1 MTSNIHSI
9 LSLVGKHIMGV
20 MGAWVAM
27 IRPTFPFILVCTLA
41 VLADCYTAWS
51 LSRRVKKRFPGA
63 NDGKFKSNYAGRVF
77 ITLIKVYSLTI
88 LVHLID
94 AMVFPEI
101 ALHLPQVVAGAVCFW
116 QIWSM
121 LENESSCNDAKW
133 AKIAQ
138 RIMVDKTER
147 HFDIDLHE
155 LKEEQPEPPH
165 IETPCGNEVCAY
177 RGKVHCDTTK
187 CPSFIKPKTDG
198 EH

>member
-20 MGAWVAM
+20 MGACVAM

-41 VLADCYTAWS
+41 VLADCLTAWS

-165 IETPCGNEVCAY
+165 IESPCGNEVCAY

>member
-20 MGAWVAM
+20 MGACVAM

-138 RIMVDKTER
+138 RVMVDKTER